1 MHTHSIRDL
10 ESIDGST
17 LIGRSELRDCLLHN
31 FGVSTE
37 LADWVIH
44 LVEENNN
51 RVAEFIERIK
61 TTETREVEIEQTE
74 IAKEQRK

>member
-1 MHTHSIRDL
+1 MRTHSIRDL

-17 LIGRSELRDCLLHN
+17 LIGRSELRNCLLHN
-31 FGVSTE
+31 FGVSSE

-51 RVAEFIERIK
+51 RVTEFIERIA
-61 TTETREVEIEQTE
+61 EIRELKIEETE
-74 IAKEQRK
+74 IMKDQRK